1 MIVLSTISS
10 TLSDG
15 LDPSELLYILGRGKV
30 TGDRLPRFE
39 GLVIGSTGTDSGL
52 LTRVDDIAV
61 GLLLFVCFLERLH
74 QTITVKN
81 GKIKFIFINQH
92 TRQHYAKVFA
102 LLNFLPSSCM
112 PIPSSLLRRRCF
124 RRHA

>member
-10 TLSDG
+10 TLSNG

-52 LTRVDDIAV
+52 LGRVDDVAV
-61 GLLLFVCFLERLH
+61 ELLLFVCFLERLY
-74 QTITVKN
+74 QIITVKN
-81 GKIKFIFINQH
+81 G
-92 TRQHYAKVFA
+92 
-102 LLNFLPSSCM
+102 
-112 PIPSSLLRRRCF
+112 
-124 RRHA
+124 